1 MEIIPTQRLIGKT
14 LHLTLPKSSELGNKN
29 QFKAGFYDLVINGKV
44 EKTLALNH
52 DNMESR
58 LEIVS
63 ADELR
68 KIFENQAKVEV
79 YNNIFD
85 GEFIEAFRD
94 TSLGKPLWK
103 YFLIAALLFLLT
115 EIALVRLM
123 K

>member
-1 MEIIPTQRLIGKT
+1 MEKW
-14 LHLTLPKSSELGNKN
+14 K
-29 QFKAGFYDLVINGKV
+29 
-44 EKTLALNH
+44 KTLALNH

-68 KIFENQAKVEV
+68 KIFKNQANVEV